1 MTMIQGSRATRG
13 IELADFEA
21 VIVVVSGSLDRW
33 CNSRRRDIGG
43 NDGCKGLPYE
53 RDAPTK
59 VGATHTP
66 SLVRILCTD
75 FVTGF
80 IHAASWVSKV
90 VKPG

>member
-1 MTMIQGSRATRG
+1 MIL
-13 IELADFEA
+13 I
-21 VIVVVSGSLDRW
+21 
-33 CNSRRRDIGG
+33 
-43 NDGCKGLPYE
+43 GLPYE
-53 RDAPTK
+53 REAPTK

-80 IHAASWVSKV
+80 IHAASCVSKV